1 MVADLNIEKLTKEQ
15 ANELGSITLAFIGD
29 AVYSLYIRAKN
40 SIGSTKKSGE
50 LNKATSKKVCA
61 VHQAMLIERI
71 LPFLTE
77 DEIDVYRRARNHKK
91 PSKSKSSTVSQYNKS
106 TGFEAVIGFLY
117 LTGNTERLQF
127 VLNFEDN
134 DDEN

>member
-1 MVADLNIEKLTKEQ
+1 MVADLGIKKLTKEQ

-40 SIGSTKKSGE
+40 SIGSTLKSGD
-50 LNKATSKKVCA
+50 LNKATSSKVCA
-61 VHQAMLIERI
+61 VYQAKLIESI
-71 LPFLTE
+71 LPYLQE

-91 PSKSKSSTVSQYNKS
+91 PSKSKNSTVSQYNKS
-106 TGFEAVIGFLY
+106 TGFEAVVGFLY

-127 VLNFEDN
+127 ILNFEV
-134 DDEN
+134 ENNEG